1 MSRLSPG
8 LFSPYKHGVLFMD
21 IDKQNNPRCDA
32 AKRGVPSGAILFP
45 FKTFIERCNK
55 NKSGLSQM
63 IKMGKPICH
72 TYVGKYNRVTNLFS
86 GRSR

>member
-1 MSRLSPG
+1 MVYFLW
-8 LFSPYKHGVLFMD
+8 D

-55 NKSGLSQM
+55 NKSGLAQM
-63 IKMGKPICH
+63 IRMGKPICH
-72 TYVGKYNRVTNLFS
+72 TYVGKYNRVTTEFVFGPFAVVLLVK
-86 GRSR
+86 